1 MSLIVEPKNN
11 KMIKLITG
19 FINDCLLFRTDDR
32 EFKKIGIAMW
42 VNIAICI
49 AAIIYYESLIR

>member
-1 MSLIVEPKNN
+1 MITKDNLKDAYSAYLKKAEP
-11 KMIKLITG
+11 IKI
-19 FINDCLLFRTDDR
+19 
-32 EFKKIGIAMW
+32 EFEKIGIAMW

>member
-1 MSLIVEPKNN
+1 MT
-11 KMIKLITG
+11 KLITG